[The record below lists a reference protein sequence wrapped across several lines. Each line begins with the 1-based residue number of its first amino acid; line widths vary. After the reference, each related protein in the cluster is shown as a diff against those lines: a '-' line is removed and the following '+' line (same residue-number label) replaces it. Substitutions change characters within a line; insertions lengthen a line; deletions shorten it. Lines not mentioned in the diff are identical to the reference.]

1 MRLKRHAELAKG
13 RIDLAPLVDV
23 VFLLIIFFMLT
34 SSFVRQPGI
43 MVRLP
48 KAITSEALEERNV
61 IITITAEGEIFLD
74 EEPITINELSSKL
87 VEAAKAERYLLIK
100 ADQKASLGRVVEV
113 WDLCRKNGIS
123 QVSIATKP

>member
-1 MRLKRHAELAKG
+1 MKFKRGVELAKG

-48 KAITSEALEERNV
+48 KAITSEALEEKNL
-61 IITITAEGEIFLD
+61 IITITAEGNIFLEEELISQD
-74 EEPITINELSSKL
+74 ELASKL
-87 VEAAKAERYLLIK
+87 EEAALTERPILIK
-100 ADQKASLGRVVEV
+100 ADQNSSLGSVVEV
-113 WDLCRKNGIS
+113 WDLCRKSGIS
-123 QVSIATKP
+123 RVNIATKP